1 MQEKERT
8 RTFRDKNVLVVGLA
22 RSGAGAVNILVLL
35 GARVWITD
43 IKPYDSLKETIK
55 LLPSSVEIAAG
66 GHPEELFNK
75 ADIIVVSP
83 GVSLDIPPLM
93 RARIKGVPLIGE
105 LELAYRV
112 IQEIGQGSE
121 IRELST
127 LNSQLLTPSF
137 VAVTGTNGKSTVTT
151 LVDLMLKRAGFKTL
165 LGGNIGN
172 ALTKEI
178 LKTVNSEQLTVD
190 SEGKGLLHF
199 PPNAM
204 PDFIVAEVSSFQL
217 ESIEEFRPKA
227 AAILNITPD
236 HMDRYHT
243 AEEYIDAKARIF
255 ENQGA
260 GDFLVLNAD
269 DPAVMKVKSE
279 KLKVKSEKPHVIYFS
294 RQKEVEGAYL
304 KDGLIYFNLPEFNL
318 HPLSLNLQPSSFRIK
333 GVHNLENAMA
343 ASLVALV
350 SGCPADAVRD
360 VLMDFPGLEHRLEFV
375 CEIDGVSFINDSK
388 GTNIGAVIKSL
399 ESFENIILIMGGRDK
414 AGDFTVLR
422 DLIAKRVQTLVL
434 IGEAKEKIA
443 KAAEG
448 AADMVLAADIN
459 DAVEKSMSKAC
470 RGDVVLLSPGCAS
483 FDMFLNFED
492 RGRKFKEAVKQIKN
506 LKLTIKN

>member
-8 RTFRDKNVLVVGLA
+8 RTFKDKNVLVVGLA

-55 LLPSSVEIAAG
+55 LLPLSVEVAAG
-66 GHPEELFNK
+66 EHSEELFNK

-83 GVSLDIPPLM
+83 GVSLGIPPLM
-93 RARIKGVPLIGE
+93 RARIKGVPVIGE
-105 LELAYRV
+105 LELAYKV
-112 IQEIGQGSE
+112 IQGLGIGDWGQVQKQS
-121 IRELST
+121 
-127 LNSQLLTPSF
+127 LNVLPTPNPQPLIPF
-137 VAVTGTNGKSTVTT
+137 IAVTGTNGKSTVTT

-172 ALTKEI
+172 ALTEEI
-178 LKTVNSEQLTVD
+178 LKTVNSEQLTVNSKEKD
-190 SEGKGLLHF
+190 PLRFL
-199 PPNAM
+199 
-204 PDFIVAEVSSFQL
+204 PDALPEFIVAEVSSFQL

-269 DPAVMKVKSE
+269 DPAVMKVESE
-279 KLKVKSEKPHVIYFS
+279 KLKVKSEKPKIFYFS

-318 HPLSLNLQPSSFRIK
+318 HLSIFNLQPSSFRIK

-343 ASLVALV
+343 ASLVALA

-422 DLIAKRVQTLVL
+422 DLIAKRVKTLVL

-448 AADMVLAADIN
+448 ATDMVFAADIN
-459 DAVEKSMSKAC
+459 DAVEKSMSKA
-470 RGDVVLLSPGCAS
+470 RKGDVVLLSPGCAS

-492 RGRKFKEAVKQIKN
+492 KGRKFKEAVKQIKN
-506 LKLTIKN
+506 